1 MDLFITISQFM
12 LSLCIL
18 IILHECGHF
27 FPAKW
32 FKTKVEKFYLFFD
45 PYFSLFSVKK
55 GETEYGV
62 GWLPLGGYVK
72 IAGMVDESFDTK
84 ALKEEPKEWEFRSK
98 PAWQRLIIMV
108 GGVTV
113 NFILGILLFAIIL
126 WHWGENYIPTD
137 GAKYGMVVEELGE
150 QLGLEDGDLVLSV
163 GDQKM
168 ERFESFLVKQ
178 EILFNEA
185 ESLVVKRNGK
195 EITLTVPED
204 YTSVISAYE
213 NREKSL
219 FTLAYPNIIQEVA
232 EGSNAQKAGL
242 RAGDQIIGINGEE
255 TPYYVQFA
263 SAMSNKAS
271 EEVNVEV
278 IRTNDTM
285 NVMVMVDENGKLGYL
300 GSIATDFIEVASKK
314 YAIGPALVKGCTKS
328 YDFIAS
334 QIKAFGQMFRGKIK
348 AQDSLGSFISIG
360 GMFGSEWNW
369 HRFWNLT
376 AMLSILLAFIN
387 LLPIPA
393 LDGGHVMFLL
403 FEVVTGIKPSDK
415 VLEYATM
422 SGFFLIMILMIYA
435 IGLDIMRLF

>member
-1 MDLFITISQFM
+1 MDLLITIAQFM

-45 PYFSLFSVKK
+45 PYFSLFSIKK
-55 GETEYGV
+55 GETEYGI

-72 IAGMVDESFDTK
+72 IAGMVDESFDTD

-98 PAWQRLIIMV
+98 PAWQRLIIML

-113 NFILGILLFAIIL
+113 NFILGILLFAMIL
-126 WHWGENYIPTD
+126 WHWGESYIPTE

-150 QLGLEDGDLVLSV
+150 HLGLQDGDLVLSV
-163 GDQKM
+163 GSKDM
-168 ERFESFLVKQ
+168 DRFESYLVKQ

-185 ESLVVKRNGK
+185 ETLVVKRNGR
-195 EITLTVPED
+195 EITLNVPEN
-204 YTSVISAYE
+204 YTSLISAYE

-219 FTLAYPNIIQEVA
+219 FTLAYPNIISEITS
-232 EGSNAQKAGL
+232 GSNAQKAGL
-242 RAGDQIIGINGEE
+242 LAGDQIIGVNGIE
-255 TPYYVQFA
+255 TPFYVQFA
-263 SAMSNKAS
+263 SAMSSKVS
-271 EEVNVEV
+271 EEVN
-278 IRTNDTM
+278 IKYLRSSDTITTS
-285 NVMVMVDENGKLGYL
+285 VMVDEHGKLGYF
-300 GSIATDFIEVASKK
+300 GSLPTDFIEIASEK
-314 YAIGPALVKGCTKS
+314 YAIGPALGMGCEKS
-328 YDFIAS
+328 YNFIAS

-360 GMFGSEWNW
+360 GMFGSEWDW

-403 FEVVTGIKPSDK
+403 FEVITGVKPSDK
-415 VLEYATM
+415 VLQYATM
-422 SGFFLIMILMIYA
+422 GGFFLIMMLMIYA
-435 IGLDIMRLF
+435 VGLDIMRLF

>member
-1 MDLFITISQFM
+1 MDILITTAQFM

-32 FKTKVEKFYLFFD
+32 FNTKVEKFYLFFD

-55 GETEYGV
+55 GETEYGI

-72 IAGMVDESFDTK
+72 IAGMVDESFDTE

-98 PAWQRLIIMV
+98 PAWQRLIIML

-113 NFILGILLFAIIL
+113 NFILGILLFAVIL
-126 WHWGENYIPTD
+126 WHWGESYIPTE
-137 GAKYGMVVEELGE
+137 GAKHGMAVEELGRE
-150 QLGLEDGDLVLSV
+150 LGLQDGDLVLSV
-163 GDQKM
+163 GEVPID
-168 ERFESFLVKQ
+168 RFESFLVKQ

-185 ESLVVKRNGK
+185 ESLVVRRDNK
-195 EITLTVPED
+195 EITLDVPD
-204 YTSVISAYE
+204 GFSQIISAYE
-213 NREKSL
+213 NREKTL
-219 FTLAYPNIIQEVA
+219 FTLAYPNIIEQIT

-242 RAGDQIIGINGEE
+242 LAQDQVIGINGEH

-263 SAMSNKAS
+263 AAMAS
-271 EEVNVEV
+271 IKSEAVNLTLL
-278 IRTNDTM
+278 RGADTLTI
-285 NVMVMVDENGKLGYL
+285 NVMADENGKLGYNGIL
-300 GSIATDFIEVASKK
+300 PNNFIEVASER
-314 YAIGPALVKGCTKS
+314 YDMGPALVKGCQKS
-328 YDFIAS
+328 YNFISS
-334 QIKAFGQMFRGKIK
+334 QIKAFSQMFRGKIK
-348 AQDSLGSFISIG
+348 ASDSLGSFISIG
-360 GMFGSEWNW
+360 GMFGSEWDW

-376 AMLSILLAFIN
+376 AMLSISLAFIN

-403 FEVVTGIKPSDK
+403 FEVISGRKPSDK

-422 SGFFLIMILMIYA
+422 GGFFLILTLMIYA

>member
-1 MDLFITISQFM
+1 MDLIVTIAQFM
-12 LSLCIL
+12 FSLCIL

-55 GETEYGV
+55 GETEYGI

-72 IAGMVDESFDTK
+72 IAGMVDESFDTE

-113 NFILGILLFAIIL
+113 NFILGILLFAMIL
-126 WHWGENYIPTD
+126 WHWGESYIPTE
-137 GAKYGMVVEELGE
+137 GARYGMVVEELG
-150 QLGLEDGDLVLSV
+150 QTLGLQDGDLVLSV
-163 GDQKM
+163 GGKKIEQ
-168 ERFESFLVKQ
+168 FESFLVKQ

-185 ESLVVKRNGK
+185 ESLVVRRNGQ
-195 EITLTVPED
+195 EVSLDVPDD

-219 FTLAYPNIIQEVA
+219 FTLAYPNVIEEVA
-232 EGSNAQKAGL
+232 EGSNAEKAGL
-242 RAGDQIIGINGEE
+242 QADDQIIGIDGNP

-263 SAMSNKAS
+263 ASMAPKMS
-271 EEVNVEV
+271 EQVEV
-278 IRTNDTM
+278 SYIRGSDTLSTN
-285 NVMVMVDENGKLGYL
+285 VMVDENGKLGYL
-300 GSIATDFIEVASKK
+300 GKMPTDFIEVASKK
-314 YAIGPALVKGCTKS
+314 YAVGPALSMGLHKS

-348 AQDSLGSFISIG
+348 AQDSLGSFITIG
-360 GMFGSEWNW
+360 GMFGSEWDW

-376 AMLSILLAFIN
+376 AMLSILLGFIN

-403 FEVVTGIKPSDK
+403 FEVITGIKPSDR

-422 SGFFLIMILMIYA
+422 SGFFLILMLMVYA